1 MPYVISLLTGKG
13 GAGKSTLAFN
23 LAGAIA
29 EKGKKVILIDADTE
43 KPDAYGMY
51 QQAEDKKPC
60 FDIELADHNNLREQV
75 RVLKNKYE
83 YLIFDT
89 PPNYTVSSLRSCM
102 VSDLAIIIAS
112 PSFSDENAVPK
123 SVNIANDAAK
133 PAYILLNKIVRQQ
146 KLSQNLL
153 KEMDNSRYEV
163 LETHITDKVAVREC
177 AYFGEYV
184 GTYAQNSKSH
194 LEFKKL
200 SEEIIGIC

>member
-1 MPYVISLLTGKG
+1 VSYVISLLTGKG

-23 LAGAIA
+23 IAGAIA
-29 EKGKKVILIDADTE
+29 EKQNKVILVDADNE

-51 QQAEDKKPC
+51 QQAEDNQPL
-60 FDIELADHNNLREQV
+60 FDIIMANHDDLRGQV
-75 RVLKNKYE
+75 KGLKDRYE
-83 YLIFDT
+83 YIIFDT

-123 SVNIANDAAK
+123 SINIANDAAK
-133 PAYILLNKIVRQQ
+133 PAYVLLNKIVKQQ

-153 KEMDNSRYEV
+153 REMNGSRYKV
-163 LETHITDKVAVREC
+163 LNTHITDKVAVREC

-184 GTYAQNSKSH
+184 GTYATNSSSH
-194 LEFKKL
+194 IEFKNL
-200 SEEIIGIC
+200 SEEIIGIF